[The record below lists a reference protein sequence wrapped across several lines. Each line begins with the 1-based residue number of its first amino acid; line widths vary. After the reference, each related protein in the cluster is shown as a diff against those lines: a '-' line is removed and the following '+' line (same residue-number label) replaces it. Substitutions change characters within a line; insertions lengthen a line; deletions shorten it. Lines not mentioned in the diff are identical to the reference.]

1 MSASAWPV
9 SYRSTAPEPWRRG
22 FQQPERLPTPAND
35 NRWAANDNFVE
46 SAKKFRRIAARVPFG
61 RNSRGFARAFTI
73 IRRHPL
79 WKALDA
85 IDAMELL
92 LRKPGQLVVQSSAYG
107 GSDWY
112 QYSQCPTAG
121 PPTHVSFGG
130 MAAPPIYC
138 ISGQAYNP
146 SVWVP
151 FGTPIPRYY
160 YGFIVGHHKGDAF
173 THPMEVVSVYGRDVL
188 PRQGAPDEPA
198 LVWQPPATWVFP
210 DVAPAL
216 EPTVNPMAVPIARP
230 GPEKAPVPYRLIP
243 YRQPNP
249 FLSPHEQSN
258 WGPRTLVREAG
269 ELSWKF
275 DPRYRN
281 RVRPEAK
288 PHVRQPPG
296 KGTKERKLNLSIGG
310 VPGKIIGGVTE
321 AVDAVDAIYAAL
333 PSKYKSPGLT
343 PQEKAAQIYRHFDQ
357 VDLRKALA
365 NLFVQQVSDRAWG
378 TIGKAAAQ
386 AAVKG
391 GLPRGLQFG
400 PWDTAGGYYGTAA
413 EWAFGGS

>member
-9 SYRSTAPEPWRRG
+9 SYRPTAPEPWRRG
-22 FQQPERLPTPAND
+22 FQQPEGLPTPAND

-46 SAKKFRRIAARVPFG
+46 SAKRFRRIAARVPFG

-79 WKALDA
+79 WKALDV
-85 IDAMELL
+85 IDALDAITKRQGAWEV
-92 LRKPGQLVVQSSAYG
+92 PESG
-107 GSDWY
+107 GVLGSPWY
-112 QYSQCPTAG
+112 QYSYCATAG
-121 PPTHVSFGG
+121 PPSAMKLNATTHRG
-130 MAAPPIYC
+130 AYC
-138 ISGQAYNP
+138 LSGQADVNM
-146 SVWVP
+146 VP
-151 FGTPIPRYY
+151 LGTPIPRYVWS
-160 YGFIVGHHKGDAF
+160 IVIFHRGEGA
-173 THPMEVVSVYGRDVL
+173 HPMEVHSAWARDKN
-188 PRQGAPDEPA
+188 PAAGQPDMPG
-198 LVWQPPATWVFP
+198 PIYRPDTWIWP
-210 DVAPAL
+210 ESEPAL
-216 EPTVNPMAVPIARP
+216 EPTVNPMAVPVGRP

-243 YRQPNP
+243 YRQANP

-275 DPRYRN
+275 DPRYRS

-333 PSKYKSPGLT
+333 PRKYKSPGLT
-343 PQEKAAQIYRHFDQ
+343 PQEKAAQIYRHFDE

-378 TIGKAAAQ
+378 TIGRAAAQ